1 VAAIQEYLITE
12 GYQIGD
18 NEIAEC
24 KNVLDQAKR
33 VQTEKVFYSPLDVTN
48 LHIHAPS
55 GLSADEFYMKLAMG
69 RPRIIL
75 GQEMSE
81 RGVLTLNPM
90 SLVEGQGILI
100 ATRINMIAIQGKGE

>member
-1 VAAIQEYLITE
+1 MSNISNIELK
-12 GYQIGD
+12 
-18 NEIAEC
+18 
-24 KNVLDQAKR
+24 KNLVLLEKASK
-33 VQTEKVFYSPLDVTN
+33 VQTKDVFYSPLDVTN